1 MTKLKQKDVA
11 NKSKSK
17 CNINMTKLKQKD
29 VAGIPPNLLL
39 KRDPNYF
46 ISDMNFSYSASTAKN
61 MTKLKK
67 IDFFVII
74 AQYKYMLSVVTILKF
89 TIC

>member
-1 MTKLKQKDVA
+1 
-11 NKSKSK
+11 
-17 CNINMTKLKQKD
+17 MTKLKQKD

-46 ISDMNFSYSASTAKN
+46 IYDMNFSYSASTPKN

-67 IDFFVII
+67 IDYFVII
-74 AQYKYMLSVVTILKF
+74 AKYKYMLSAVGNLKF

>member
-11 NKSKSK
+11 SKSKFK
-17 CNINMTKLKQKD
+17 CNINMTKLNQKD

-46 ISDMNFSYSASTAKN
+46 ISDMNFSCFASTPKN

-67 IDFFVII
+67 IDYFVII
-74 AQYKYMLSVVTILKF
+74 SQYKYMLSAVAILKF

>member
-1 MTKLKQKDVA
+1 
-11 NKSKSK
+11 
-17 CNINMTKLKQKD
+17 MTKLKQKD

-46 ISDMNFSYSASTAKN
+46 ISDMNFLYSASAPKN

-67 IDFFVII
+67 IDYFVII
-74 AQYKYMLSVVTILKF
+74 AKYKYMLSAVGILKF